1 MVLLFVSVLPTAI
14 LTLLG
19 FACLNYFVTKRK
31 NSKVIH
37 TLDTLDRKHLFCNKM
52 FLLQNSYKVKV
63 IKYGD
68 ISESCL
74 VCNQNGFFVGKN
86 LEDADRKSLS
96 RIIKNHDECKVIF

>member
-1 MVLLFVSVLPTAI
+1 MVLPFLSVLPTAI

-37 TLDTLDRKHLFCNKM
+37 TLDTLDRKMPFCNKM

-68 ISESCL
+68 ISEVCL
-74 VCNQNGFFVGKN
+74 KSSQSGFLVGEN

-96 RIIKNHDECKVIF
+96 RIIKNPTGNVGIF